1 MSYNSLN
8 NKCEMVRLK
17 YFWKRRNL
25 IFLSNLTM
33 YPTNLPTPSSLSTV
47 MHSTIL
53 LGLRPQPVCTFVGG
67 SIPHWPPGG
76 SPSQSHSWS
85 WQAQVPLPPRS
96 GVVPPLVCVLRQ
108 VFFEEALDHISGLNP
123 GLGIVDV
130 REDAVVLVKL
140 DDMTD
145 AVHGQD
151 DFVDNVLPAWVF

>member
-1 MSYNSLN
+1 M
-8 NKCEMVRLK
+8 
-17 YFWKRRNL
+17 
-25 IFLSNLTM
+25 
-33 YPTNLPTPSSLSTV
+33 
-47 MHSTIL
+47 
-53 LGLRPQPVCTFVGG
+53 
-67 SIPHWPPGG
+67 
-76 SPSQSHSWS
+76 
-85 WQAQVPLPPRS
+85 
-96 GVVPPLVCVLRQ
+96 PPLVCVLRQ